1 MSNPVSRLSH
11 TDQISAYAPKGV
23 RGLEVVGIRQ
33 SLAPQRF
40 QLGDEIVTAEP
51 EDIRGEES
59 FRVPKCL
66 EPVVMPDPPR
76 ASLLRILAQNFVKS
90 GRVAGGYY
98 VFLLAMCLTA
108 VVAFVLVMQV
118 PKSESPTP
126 ANAIAMQFQALGP
139 KPAPWSPGAKLTRTD
154 ADNTPSAYF
163 KTMTA
168 VSLGP
173 TVPGNV
179 LLPWPKDSSSNTP
192 SADPSIGETASA
204 SVAAVQ
210 PQQDKQPLGTDST
223 PAAKTTAINS
233 DEPPRSRPLT
243 GEQIEILLKQGK
255 DFVSVGDFASA
266 RIVFRRIAEARDAR
280 GALELAATYDPVV
293 LGYSGAKGATPD
305 VRRASEWY
313 IKARELGSLD
323 ASVRLQALAG
333 Q

>member
-1 MSNPVSRLSH
+1 MSNPVSRLPH
-11 TDQISAYAPKGV
+11 TDQISAYAPKRV
-23 RGLEVVGIRQ
+23 RELEVGIRQ
-33 SLAPQRF
+33 NLATQRF
-40 QLGDEIVTAEP
+40 QLSHEIVTTEP

-59 FRVPKCL
+59 FRVPNRL

-76 ASLLRILAQNFVKS
+76 ASLLRILAQNFVQS
-90 GRVAGGYY
+90 GRVARGYF
-98 VFLLAMCLTA
+98 VFLLVVCLTA

-118 PKSESPTP
+118 PKAESPTP
-126 ANAIAMQFQALGP
+126 ANAIAMHFEALGP
-139 KPAPWSPGAKLTRTD
+139 KPQLNSSG
-154 ADNTPSAYF
+154 ADNTPSAHF
-163 KTMTA
+163 ETMTA

-179 LLPWPKDSSSNTP
+179 LLPWPKDSSLNAP
-192 SADPSIGETASA
+192 SADPSIVEIASA
-204 SVAAVQ
+204 SVAPVQ
-210 PQQDKQPLGTDST
+210 PQQDKQPLGTDPT
-223 PAAKTTAINS
+223 PAAGPTTINS
-233 DEPPRSRPLT
+233 DAPPRPLT

-266 RIVFRRIAEARDAR
+266 RIVFRRVAEARDAR

-293 LGYSGAKGATPD
+293 LGSSGAKGATPN

-323 ASVRLQALAG
+323 ARVRLQALAG